1 MPQRSRW
8 SARWAQPMQQSLR
21 QARPGQAMDM
31 RAAVQA
37 AVAWHPAVR
46 TAQGQLLG
54 ADEGVASARAGYYP
68 QVKGGLGAQVNN
80 RDVYP
85 IPRDVSM
92 TPAFRCRR
100 CCTTLA
106 RWTVP

>member
-1 MPQRSRW
+1 
-8 SARWAQPMQQSLR
+8 
-21 QARPGQAMDM
+21 MDM

-68 QVKGGLGAQVNN
+68 QVKGGLG
-80 RDVYP
+80 
-85 IPRDVSM
+85 
-92 TPAFRCRR
+92 RR
-100 CCTTLA
+100 
-106 RWTVP
+106 